1 MPSLREYFAEMEA
14 RRKRLQEAQD
24 RRWSDC
30 IEGEQRT
37 VAEFEHVLMDA
48 LMKNGTELVEAAGD
62 VDLGA
67 LPIGISLAYSRE

>member
-14 RRKRLQEAQD
+14 RRKRLQEVQD

-37 VAEFEHVLMDA
+37 VAEFEHVLMGA
-48 LMKNGTELVEAAGD
+48 MLKNGNDLVEAAGD

-67 LPIGISLAYSRE
+67 LPIGISLAYSSE